1 MKFTNMVH
9 PSPEQAK
16 AFFDGEEDGPMCM
29 VNLLKFKEKAEYADG
44 SEPELSGRDAYLRY
58 GAAVQ
63 LCLASVGG
71 KGRFSG
77 TVTDLMLGEVEELW
91 DMIAIAEYPSRL
103 AMLQMVQSPEYQA
116 ITKHR
121 DAGLAG
127 QLNIRT
133 KALGAQ
139 EAGRQEQNGLQKR

>member
-1 MKFTNMVH
+1 MKVTNQTH

-16 AFFDGEEDGPMCM
+16 AFFGGEEDGPMCM
-29 VNLLKFKEKAEYADG
+29 VNLLKFKDRATYADG

-58 GAAVQ
+58 GAGVQ
-63 LCLASVGG
+63 ACLAAVGG
-71 KGRFSG
+71 KARFTG
-77 TVTDLMLGEVEELW
+77 FVTDLMLGEVEDLW
-91 DMIAIAEYPSRL
+91 DMVAIAEYPSRA
-103 AMLQMVQSPEYQA
+103 AMLQMVQSAEYQA

-133 KALGAQ
+133 KAIG
-139 EAGRQEQNGLQKR
+139 

>member
-1 MKFTNMVH
+1 MNVTNQLH

-16 AFFDGEEDGPMCM
+16 AFFSGEEDGPMCM
-29 VNLLKFKEKAEYADG
+29 VNLLKFKDKATYADG
-44 SEPELSGRDAYLRY
+44 SEPDLSGRDAYLRY
-58 GAAVQ
+58 GMGVQACLAAV
-63 LCLASVGG
+63 GG
-71 KGRFSG
+71 NARFTG
-77 TVTDLMLGEVEELW
+77 FVTDLMLGEVEELW
-91 DMIAIAEYPSRL
+91 DMVAIAEYPSRA

-133 KALGAQ
+133 KSFG
-139 EAGRQEQNGLQKR
+139 G

>member
-1 MKFTNMVH
+1 MKVVNQLH

-16 AFFDGEEDGPMCM
+16 AFFQSEDDGPMCM
-29 VNLLKFKEKAEYADG
+29 VNLLKFREKAAYADG
-44 SEPELSGRDAYLRY
+44 SEPELSGREAYMRY
-58 GAAVQ
+58 GAGVQ
-63 LCLASVGG
+63 ACLASVGG
-71 KGRFSG
+71 SARFTGS
-77 TVTDLMLGEVEELW
+77 VTDLLLGEVEDLW
-91 DMIAIAEYPSRL
+91 DMVAIAEYPSRA

-133 KALGAQ
+133 KALG
-139 EAGRQEQNGLQKR
+139 